1 MNDNNELIN
10 DAFTYLAFDYG
21 AKKIGVAVGQSIT
34 LDARPLKI
42 LYAKHGS
49 LASQV
54 KNIIDEWNPNIIIVG
69 YPYAKQ
75 QNEIMK
81 NIDKFYNKLKRQYKD
96 KIGIVKFSEELST
109 EESMLLNRELKRD
122 GIYKKIN
129 NDVDDIAASLILLSW
144 FRENM
149 IK

>member
-49 LASQV
+49 LVSQV
-54 KNIIDEWNPNIIIVG
+54 KNIIDEWNPNIIILG

-122 GIYKKIN
+122 GIYKKITTM
-129 NDVDDIAASLILLSW
+129 LMILLHH
-144 FRENM
+144 
-149 IK
+149 

>member
-1 MNDNNELIN
+1 MKNNNELIN
-10 DAFTYLAFDYG
+10 DTFTYLAFDYG
-21 AKKIGVAVGQSIT
+21 TKKIGVAIGQSIT

-42 LYAKHGS
+42 LYAKQGD
-49 LASQV
+49 LTSQV
-54 KNIIDEWNPNIIIVG
+54 KSIIDEWNPNIIIIG

-75 QNEIMK
+75 KNEIMK
-81 NIDKFYNKLKRQYKD
+81 NIDKFYNKLKLQYKN

-109 EESMLLNRELKRD
+109 EESVVVNRELKKD
-122 GIYKKIN
+122 GIYKKN
-129 NDVDDIAASLILLSW
+129 NKDVDDIAASIILLSW

>member
-1 MNDNNELIN
+1 
-10 DAFTYLAFDYG
+10 
-21 AKKIGVAVGQSIT
+21 
-34 LDARPLKI
+34 
-42 LYAKHGS
+42 
-49 LASQV
+49 
-54 KNIIDEWNPNIIIVG
+54 
-69 YPYAKQ
+69 
-75 QNEIMK
+75 MK

-122 GIYKKIN
+122 GIYKKNN